1 MLHRYLLYFFSLL
14 LLGSCAYDNAEDIV
28 KPQQPCAT
36 PATVSYALH
45 ISPLLDRNCRS
56 CHSAVLVSGNV
67 NLDNLTEIQTRA
79 RTGQLMGVVTHAP
92 GFQQMPQGGAKLSDC
107 DIALLQQWVTAG
119 APNN

>member
-1 MLHRYLLYFFSLL
+1 MLQRYYLLYLL
-14 LLGSCAYDNAEDIV
+14 LALLSSCAYDNADELV
-28 KPQQPCAT
+28 KPVQPCAT
-36 PATVSYALH
+36 PATVSYALN

-56 CHSAVLVSGNV
+56 CHSAVLLSGNV

-79 RTGQLMGVVTHAP
+79 KSGQLMGVVTHAP

>member
-1 MLHRYLLYFFSLL
+1 MLQRYYLFCLLALL
-14 LLGSCAYDNAEDIV
+14 SSCAYDSADELV
-28 KPQQPCAT
+28 KPVQPCTT
-36 PATVSYALH
+36 PTTVSYALN

-56 CHSAVLVSGNV
+56 CHNSVLLTGNV
-67 NLDNLTEIQTRA
+67 NLDNLSEIQTRA
-79 RTGQLMGVVTHAP
+79 KTGQLMGVVTHAP